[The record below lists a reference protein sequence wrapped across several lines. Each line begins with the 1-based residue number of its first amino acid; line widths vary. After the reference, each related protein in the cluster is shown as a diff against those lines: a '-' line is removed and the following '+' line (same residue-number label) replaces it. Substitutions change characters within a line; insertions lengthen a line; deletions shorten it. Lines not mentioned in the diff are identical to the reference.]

1 MNWEFAGIQ
10 IDLIKDNYL
19 LGMDAIRWILLTEN
33 ELNSISKVETK
44 EENLRFSISTDSFCT
59 FQCAVDRLN
68 YLYSWAMKNVPLMS
82 QPFGFFRLPL
92 NTFL

>member
-33 ELNSISKVETK
+33 ELNSNSKVETK
-44 EENLRFSISTDSFCT
+44 EEN
-59 FQCAVDRLN
+59 
-68 YLYSWAMKNVPLMS
+68 
-82 QPFGFFRLPL
+82 
-92 NTFL
+92 